1 MMENYLAE
9 NAYWNAFIN
18 VCFSLGISIV
28 SLIWFSR
35 GQNEQA
41 SYENKFLGQKIFWAI
56 LWALAIVARIPMLFS
71 NAWYDETFSYAMT
84 RPSWTGFLNALMSD
98 VHPPL
103 HYLILRLLSISD
115 SMLVLRLPSFFAGL
129 VLIWI
134 IYRITLNLAGN
145 IRDARLA
152 AIITAFMPAAIYY
165 STEARYPMLLAVA
178 VCGSF
183 LAILSGKQKAFIL
196 CAVATAYLHNIGIIY
211 ALSLAWVAWLNHG
224 KKWRLSIGLSLG
236 LSALW
241 IPFLLLQSQDVSN
254 GFWLP
259 ELSPFTHLTDMTLG
273 RYGKSLEAIF
283 ITTIF
288 AMTAC
293 IFAGLYLN
301 SLAYRTE
308 LIFLAIGLPFIVF
321 AIGLVWKPVYLP
333 RAFLGSIALLIPS
346 FAMFVNR
353 IKAQWRIALLSCLFG
368 AAISSNIGLYQTD
381 RASREA
387 ALFEQ
392 CAGADAVFTTSTSIA
407 IMARYYVDAPVF
419 AWEKSN
425 NQHQE
430 LNTDALEAMGIRVVP
445 DAGQIAGNVCFP
457 ARLDYFTSLDEINFW
472 ESIKLLSPEII
483 YLPNQH
489 HLYTLFVFW
498 LR

>member
-18 VCFSLGISIV
+18 VSFSLGLVIV
-28 SLIWFSR
+28 SMIWQSR
-35 GQNEQA
+35 GSTEQ
-41 SYENKFLGQKIFWAI
+41 SYEYRNPSQKFFWPV
-56 LWALAIVARIPMLFS
+56 LWALAIAARIPLLFDF
-71 NAWYDETFSYAMT
+71 AWYDETFSYAMT
-84 RPSWTGFLNALMSD
+84 RPSWGSFGTALMSD

-103 HYLILRLLSISD
+103 HYIILRLLSGLD
-115 SMLVLRLPSFFAGL
+115 SILVLRLPSFVAGL
-129 VLIWI
+129 ALIWI
-134 IYRITLNLAGN
+134 VYRLTLGIAGSL
-145 IRDARLA
+145 RDARLA

-178 VCGSF
+178 ICGGF
-183 LAILSGKQKAFIL
+183 LAIVSGKQKAFIF
-196 CAVATAYLHNIGIIY
+196 CVVATAYLHNIGIIY
-211 ALSLAWVAWLNHG
+211 AFALMFIAWKIQG
-224 KKWRLSIGLSLG
+224 QKWRLPIGLSLC

-241 IPFLLLQSQDVSN
+241 IPFILLQSQDVSN

-259 ELSPFTHLTDMTLG
+259 ELSPFTHLVDMTLG
-273 RYGKSLEAIF
+273 RYGKSLETIF
-283 ITTIF
+283 ITSII
-288 AMTAC
+288 AMASC
-293 IFAGLYLN
+293 IFAALYMGKLPYRSELGL
-301 SLAYRTE
+301 
-308 LIFLAIGLPFIVF
+308 LAIGLPFLIF

-353 IKAQWRIALLSCLFG
+353 ISRKWRIALLSCLLG
-368 AAISSNIGLYQTD
+368 AAISSSIGLYQTD

-407 IMARYYVDAPVF
+407 IMARYYLDTPIF
-419 AWEKSN
+419 TWEKSN

-430 LNTDALEAMGIRVVP
+430 LSHDALEAMGIRVISDV
-445 DAGQIAGNVCFP
+445 GQIGGNICFP